1 MKKLSHKFRI
11 LSIDGG
17 GIRGIIPGQILV
29 ALEEKLRKA
38 TGKPDTGIS
47 DYFDLIAGTS
57 SGGILACAHLCPGS
71 EKPKK
76 PRFSAREV
84 VDIYMERGDEIFS
97 IPVFHRLRTGFGVL
111 DEKYPSKGI
120 EDALNDYFGNT
131 KLSMMRKPCLIP
143 AYDVTR
149 RKAHFFTSHDA
160 KKNPGKDFLIR
171 DVARATSAAPTYFE
185 ASSVQSLSGVH
196 YPLIDGGV
204 FVNNPALCAYA
215 EAHNKFKV
223 TAREMMILSL
233 GTGSVKEEYVYKKV
247 RDWSMIEWIKPL
259 LSIMMSGVSEVVDY
273 QLRQIYS
280 SVKAPNQYLRIDTY
294 IPKNV
299 NPAMDDATEVNR
311 NALKELGTET
321 AQDNNSKLNKF
332 VELMLDGVN

>member
-38 TGKPDTGIS
+38 TGKPDAAVS

-57 SGGILACAHLCPGS
+57 TGGILSCALLCPGS
-71 EKPKK
+71 DKPRK
-76 PRFSAREV
+76 PRFSAKEV
-84 VDIYMERGDEIFS
+84 VDLYMERGHEIFS
-97 IPVFHRLRTGFGVL
+97 IPVFHKLRTAFGVL

-120 EDALNDYFGNT
+120 EDALDDYFGDT

-143 AYDVTR
+143 AYDITR

-160 KKNPGKDFLIR
+160 KKDRGKDFLIT

-185 ASSVQSLSGVH
+185 CVNVKSLTGVS

-223 TAREMMILSL
+223 TAKEMLILSL
-233 GTGSVKEEYVYKKV
+233 GTGSVKEEYEYKKA
-247 RDWSMIEWIKPL
+247 RDWSMIQWLKPL

-280 SVKAPNQYLRIDTY
+280 SVKAQKQYLRIDTQL
-294 IPKNV
+294 PVTV
-299 NPAMDDATEVNR
+299 NHAMDDATEENR

-321 AQDNNSKLNKF
+321 TQENSSKLNKF
-332 VELMLDGVN
+332 VEMMLEESR

>member
-29 ALEEKLRKA
+29 ELEDKLRKA
-38 TGKPDTGIS
+38 TGKPNAAVS

-57 SGGILACAHLCPGS
+57 TGGILACALLCPGS
-71 EKPKK
+71 DKPRK
-76 PRFSAREV
+76 PRFSAKEV
-84 VDIYMERGDEIFS
+84 VDLYMERGHEIFS
-97 IPVFHRLRTGFGVL
+97 IPVFHQLRTAFGVL
-111 DEKYPSKGI
+111 DEKYPSDGI
-120 EDALNDYFGNT
+120 EDALDDYFGNT
-131 KLSMMRKPCLIP
+131 KLSMILKPCLIP
-143 AYDVTR
+143 AYDITR

-160 KKNPGKDFLIR
+160 KKDPGKDFLLR

-185 ASSVQSLSGVH
+185 CVNVKSLTGVS

-223 TAREMMILSL
+223 TAKEMLILSL
-233 GTGSVKEEYVYKKV
+233 GTGSVKEEYVYKKA
-247 RDWSMIEWIKPL
+247 RDWSMIQWLKPL

-280 SVKAPNQYLRIDTY
+280 SVKAQNQYLRIDTNL
-294 IPKNV
+294 PVTV
-299 NPAMDDATEVNR
+299 NHAMDDATEENR
-311 NALKELGTET
+311 NALRELGTET
-321 AQDNNSKLNKF
+321 AQDSSNKINKF
-332 VELMLDGVN
+332 VELMLDGLK